1 MGEEIPR
8 PQTSRDSG
16 KLERFID
23 DPDWRKDLLSCIGAS
38 HNDGSVPST
47 SASAK
52 TAYATNQHACIAVS
66 FYRRHT
72 GLRMND
78 ELKSDFSAAGT
89 GSEWYM
95 YLKERDDADGS
106 DKYTSFSLSSV
117 SLTYSQN
124 NYTPFARHAMATAM
138 RSTRALRAEALS
150 AERAAARH
158 TPRTCRATPSTTQRR
173 QQSTKR
179 RLHSTSQNEHA
190 APLSIPTAPESTF
203 SCAERA
209 PTMAPL
215 SALPISQILRSYLI
229 TTMSSHPTL
238 FSASTGLLRQML
250 ESPNPLLNLRNPLMR
265 AVLWE
270 TFYKQF
276 CAGENQAQVSQRC
289 EEIRRLGY
297 SGVILEYAKEVLK
310 DGKTDELQD
319 VAIWR
324 KGMLETISIA
334 AEGDFCALKWSGMG
348 PAAMRRMA
356 EEKAPSKE
364 MDEAMHAITSAAAAK
379 NISLLPSAEESWNL
393 NGYQDWTLRMQRAY
407 NTAGKSVVYNT
418 YQMYLKDMP
427 GRIAKH
433 LEMAKAEN
441 FTLGAKL
448 VRGAYLAS
456 EKRSLIHD
464 TIQDTHNAY
473 DSAASALLHR
483 HYNSFLLPSTRR
495 RGGREKIQDNI
506 NLMIASHNAL
516 TVSKAR
522 ELRRQQ
528 KSRGEALTPLAFA
541 QLQGMADEVSC
552 ALLLDNNIVREKVF
566 KCTPWGSMQECLNY
580 LLRRAAENQD
590 AAGRTRETR
599 RAMGE
604 EIARR
609 VRGGFLKPS

>member
-1 MGEEIPR
+1 
-8 PQTSRDSG
+8 
-16 KLERFID
+16 
-23 DPDWRKDLLSCIGAS
+23 
-38 HNDGSVPST
+38 
-47 SASAK
+47 
-52 TAYATNQHACIAVS
+52 
-66 FYRRHT
+66 
-72 GLRMND
+72 
-78 ELKSDFSAAGT
+78 
-89 GSEWYM
+89 
-95 YLKERDDADGS
+95 
-106 DKYTSFSLSSV
+106 
-117 SLTYSQN
+117 
-124 NYTPFARHAMATAM
+124 
-138 RSTRALRAEALS
+138 
-150 AERAAARH
+150 
-158 TPRTCRATPSTTQRR
+158 
-173 QQSTKR
+173 
-179 RLHSTSQNEHA
+179 
-190 APLSIPTAPESTF
+190 
-203 SCAERA
+203 
-209 PTMAPL
+209 MAPL

-229 TTMSSHPTL
+229 TTISSHPTL

-276 CAGENQAQVSQRC
+276 CAGENQAQISRRC
-289 EEIRRLGY
+289 EEIRKLGY

-310 DGKTDELQD
+310 EGKTDELQD
-319 VAIWR
+319 VDTWR
-324 KGMLETISIA
+324 KGMLDTISIA

-379 NISLLPSAEESWNL
+379 NISLLPSAEETWNL

-407 NTAGKSVVYNT
+407 NTGGKSVVYNT

-427 GRIAKH
+427 GRLAKH
-433 LEMAKAEN
+433 LEIAKAEN
-441 FTLGAKL
+441 FTFGAKL

-464 TIQDTHNAY
+464 TIQHTHHAY

-483 HYNSFLLPSTRR
+483 SYNSFLRPSTP
-495 RGGREKIQDNI
+495 GHDKMQNNI
-506 NLMIASHNAL
+506 NVMIASHNAM
-516 TVSKAR
+516 TVAKAQ

-528 KSRGEALTPLAFA
+528 KSRGEELTPLAFA

-552 ALLLDNNIVREKVF
+552 TLLAATKANAHHDDPSFVKEKVF

-580 LLRRAAENQD
+580 LLRRAAENRD

-604 EIARR
+604 EILRR
-609 VRGGFLKPS
+609 LRGGLKG